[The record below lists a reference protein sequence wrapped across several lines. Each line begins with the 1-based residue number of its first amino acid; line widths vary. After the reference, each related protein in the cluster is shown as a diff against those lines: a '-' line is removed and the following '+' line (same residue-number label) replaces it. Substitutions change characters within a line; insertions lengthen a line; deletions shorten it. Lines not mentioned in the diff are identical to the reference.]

1 MTAACW
7 TSRVSPFVGPRW
19 ALLLAALSGVTM
31 WLAFAPVS
39 IGPLAIVAVALFIAA
54 VWRSSV
60 RRGLLVGLVTGLLFF
75 VLLLSWMR
83 VIGTD
88 AWLIL
93 ALYCALWF
101 VLVGG
106 ASALVTRLPGAPVW
120 VGAVWVLEETLRGRV
135 PLGGFPWGDLAF
147 SQPGT
152 PLLNYVALG
161 GSAFLSFMVVV
172 IAGSVVAA
180 LAELRG
186 GAQRAAACWAVGALA
201 LILLPLVI
209 PVATDGDEAGGESS
223 AVVAIV
229 QGGTPQ
235 FGMGAFDVRR
245 EVLDN
250 HVAQTLDLAAAVAA
264 GDAQQPDFVVW
275 PENSSDIDPFTDPS
289 AAAAITAAARAID
302 APILVG
308 AVITATSDPNGRWN
322 VGVVWDPEKGPEQM
336 YIKNH
341 PVPFGEYIPFR
352 DFLTRFI
359 GRLERIPRDYL
370 PGDQPGNLEI
380 AGVPIGN
387 VICFEVAYDEIVRAV
402 VSGGARLIT
411 VQTNNA
417 TYGGTAQ
424 PDQQLAIERVRATE
438 FGRTVVVAATSGV
451 SAFIDPGSD
460 LTATMEVGASGWL
473 VEEVALR
480 GQDTLA
486 TRIGGLVAL
495 ILCVLAVGAIVM
507 ASARE
512 WSNRRDDPIA

>member
-1 MTAACW
+1 M
-7 TSRVSPFVGPRW
+7 SPLIGLRW
-19 ALLLAALSGVTM
+19 AVPLAALSGLTM

-39 IGPLAIVAVALFIAA
+39 FGPLAIAGVALLTGAA
-54 VWRSSV
+54 WGSSV
-60 RRGLLVGLVTGLLFF
+60 RRGLLVGLVAGLVFF

-88 AWLIL
+88 AWLVL

-106 ASALVTRLPGAPVW
+106 ATSLVTRLPVAPVW
-120 VGAVWVLEETLRGRV
+120 VGAVWVLEEALRGRV
-135 PLGGFPWGDLAF
+135 PLGGFPWGNLAF

-152 PLLNYVALG
+152 PLLDYAAIG
-161 GSAFLSFMVVV
+161 GSAFLSFMVAL
-172 IAGSVVAA
+172 IGASLVAIVA
-180 LAELRG
+180 HRR
-186 GAQRAAACWAVGALA
+186 AQRRRPGDIWAAVVVV
-201 LILLPLVI
+201 LLVLPIVI
-209 PVATDGDEAGGESS
+209 PVPTDGDDDGGAPS

-250 HVAQTLDLAAAVAA
+250 HVAQTVDLAEAVAA
-264 GDAQQPDFVVW
+264 GEAEQPDFVVW
-275 PENSSDIDPFTDPS
+275 PENSSDIDPFTDQSAATAIS
-289 AAAAITAAARAID
+289 AAAKAIN
-302 APILVG
+302 APILIG
-308 AVITATSDPNGRWN
+308 AVITASTDPNGLWN
-322 VGVVWDPEKGPEQM
+322 VGVVWDPETGPQQM

-352 DFLTRFI
+352 GLLTRFI

-424 PDQQLAIERVRATE
+424 PDQQLAISRVRATE
-438 FGRTVVVAATSGV
+438 FGRSVVVAATSGI
-451 SAFIDPGSD
+451 SAFIDPASN
-460 LTATMEVGASGWL
+460 LTSTLQVGESGWM
-473 VEEVALR
+473 VDDVALR
-480 GQDTLA
+480 GRDTLA
-486 TRIGGLVAL
+486 TRIGGAVAF
-495 ILCVLAVGAIVM
+495 ILCLMAGAAIVP
-507 ASARE
+507 ATARE
-512 WSNRRDDPIA
+512 WSKRRGTPIA